1 MLLVIELDNLPDEI
15 ILKVMSYLES
25 RYVVRCGQVSKR
37 IRAIS
42 QDELLWQKINFA
54 NNTPV
59 GYKEK
64 RPTSYASDFLEMILN
79 NGCKYLNLHG
89 TKISG
94 ALKLK
99 KPSQL
104 RYLDL
109 SGTRSSQEILKGI
122 LDSCYSLEKL
132 SLSHCYL
139 NRNHINS
146 VCHQNGQTLKVLDL
160 QGCKGLIPEFIQDIV
175 KFCVELREFNFA
187 VIFMK
192 EESFNFIMNNI
203 TTKIEKIRLGS
214 HGYQT
219 VVKDSQMKTLVTRCN
234 KISALSLCAG
244 YDTLTKDTFTN
255 IIENLHSTLEELD
268 IVCHD
273 ATEEFIKENNYLELT
288 KLQKLKRFHY
298 DCYITPAHVETLKL
312 HLPNLNTDNAH
323 GLNIARNWPQQL
335 GIWEIQEK
343 QFLTRTEPEAVRP
356 K

>member
-1 MLLVIELDNLPDEI
+1 MLLVFELDNLPDEI

-25 RYVVRCGQVSKR
+25 REVLRCGQVSKR

-42 QDELLWQKINFA
+42 RDELLWQKINFA

-64 RPTSYASDFLEMILN
+64 RPTSYTSDFLEMILS

-94 ALKLK
+94 VLKLK
-99 KPSQL
+99 NPSQL

-109 SGTRSSQEILKGI
+109 SGTRSSQRILKGI

-139 NRNHINS
+139 NRNYINS

-187 VIFMK
+187 KTSMK

-203 TTKIEKIRLGS
+203 TTKIEKIRLGFL
-214 HGYQT
+214 T
-219 VVKDSQMKTLVTRCN
+219 FVKDKHIKTLVTRCN
-234 KISALSLCAG
+234 KISALSLSAG

-255 IIENLHSTLEELD
+255 IIENLHDTLEELD
-268 IVCHD
+268 ICCHE
-273 ATEEFIKENNYLELT
+273 ATEEFVKEDNYLELS
-288 KLQKLKRFHY
+288 KLQKLKRFH
-298 DCYITPAHVETLKL
+298 CYITPARVETLKL
-312 HLPNLNTDNAH
+312 HLPNLDIDNAH
-323 GLNIARNWPQQL
+323 GQIIARNWPQQL

-343 QFLTRTEPEAVRP
+343 QFLTRTEPEAVRL

>member
-1 MLLVIELDNLPDEI
+1 M
-15 ILKVMSYLES
+15 
-25 RYVVRCGQVSKR
+25 
-37 IRAIS
+37 
-42 QDELLWQKINFA
+42 
-54 NNTPV
+54 
-59 GYKEK
+59 
-64 RPTSYASDFLEMILN
+64 
-79 NGCKYLNLHG
+79 NLHG

-109 SGTRSSQEILKGI
+109 SGTRSSQRILKGI

-139 NRNHINS
+139 NRNYINS

-160 QGCKGLIPEFIQDIV
+160 QGCKGLIPEIIQDIV

-187 VIFMK
+187 KTSMK

-203 TTKIEKIRLGS
+203 TTKIEKIRLGFL
-214 HGYQT
+214 T
-219 VVKDSQMKTLVTRCN
+219 FVKDKHIKTLVTRCN
-234 KISALSLCAG
+234 KISALSLSAG

-255 IIENLHSTLEELD
+255 IIENLHDTLEELD
-268 IVCHD
+268 ICCHE
-273 ATEEFIKENNYLELT
+273 ATEEFVKEDNYLELS
-288 KLQKLKRFHY
+288 KLQKLKRFH
-298 DCYITPAHVETLKL
+298 CYITPARVETLKL
-312 HLPNLNTDNAH
+312 HLPNLDIDNAH
-323 GLNIARNWPQQL
+323 GQIIARNWPQQL

-343 QFLTRTEPEAVRP
+343 QFLTRTEPEAVRL